1 MKSKTCVGVD
11 TNSSNDDWGGFI
23 SYHMH
28 LLLVLFYLVSLLVPS
43 LSLCLF
49 MASKSYPVALV
60 VNVEIK
66 RDRLVEFLKVIEEDA
81 IGSRERENGG
91 CLRFDVH
98 RDQTDETKFIF
109 YEVYKDD
116 AAIEFHKN
124 TEHFKLWTNFKE
136 SGGVVS
142 VSFIKTDAIFFG

>member
-1 MKSKTCVGVD
+1 MLFWLSIAV
-11 TNSSNDDWGGFI
+11 
-23 SYHMH
+23 
-28 LLLVLFYLVSLLVPS
+28 LLLLFADST
-43 LSLCLF
+43 LSLRLS
-49 MASKSYPVALV
+49 MSAKTYPVALV

-66 RDRLVEFLKVIEEDA
+66 RDRLSDFLKVIEEDA

-98 RDQTDETKFIF
+98 RDQTNECKFIF

-124 TEHFKLWTNFKE
+124 MEHFKLWTGFKE

-142 VSFIKTDAIFFG
+142 ISFTKTDAIFYGA